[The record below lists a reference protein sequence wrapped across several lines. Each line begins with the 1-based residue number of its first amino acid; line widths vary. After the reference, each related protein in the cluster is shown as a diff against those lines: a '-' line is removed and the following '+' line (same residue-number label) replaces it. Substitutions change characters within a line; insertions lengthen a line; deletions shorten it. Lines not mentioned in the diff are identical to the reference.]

1 MLAPLGRAVPPPAP
15 AGSAWPGCA
24 STAPA
29 GSAGLH
35 LHLLRL
41 APPGSTCSGWLHLAG
56 LHLHLLRLA
65 PPPPAPVLPP
75 WPASAGVRPVLA
87 APSTVRAS
95 LVGSCFAHQA
105 VGAFRPPFIV
115 GIIAVS
121 APAAAVLPGPG
132 AASCCCCSLASGG
145 WGPCG
150 RMRLAAIPVR
160 RMLRPPPAA
169 VSDAPHRLC
178 LAGEFVWLP
187 FILLVHVF
195 AGLLPY
201 WSAALCVLGLC
212 VMSSLYLCGNGV
224 TCASL
229 LEGGKFWSSVG

>member
-1 MLAPLGRAVPPPAP
+1 M
-15 AGSAWPGCA
+15 
-24 STAPA
+24 
-29 GSAGLH
+29 
-35 LHLLRL
+35 
-41 APPGSTCSGWLHLAG
+41 
-56 LHLHLLRLA
+56 
-65 PPPPAPVLPP
+65 
-75 WPASAGVRPVLA
+75 LA

-178 LAGEFVWLP
+178 LAGYKMFAASACPYCYCQVNLSVCWVFEICCLCIAMDLFNGKLMHFSYGQLARFVLSVNRLLTVNDCRLIGNGFSAFAMLVGTVVVCCLGVMRAVWL
-187 FILLVHVF
+187 VASV
-195 AGLLPY
+195 
-201 WSAALCVLGLC
+201 
-212 VMSSLYLCGNGV
+212 SLARRWGF
-224 TCASL
+224 
-229 LEGGKFWSSVG
+229 GGF